1 MPLPHLHCD
10 CSCVSPKA
18 NVDSQR
24 VHPHCQN
31 IGHYPEQSLLEMV
44 QNMPWRRRR
53 RDGEGGS
60 GRGKKRGGGGKE
72 EEAEEEGE
80 GRMEEKGHNL
90 EVMQLPKL
98 CGENTSLST
107 SQPAVAP
114 NGCLKSQHTTDN
126 GGRLIPKVVVTHT
139 SPLTSSTVKDFHCT
153 FINAIGALHI

>member
-1 MPLPHLHCD
+1 MLTVKEFILIARTLDIIQSNHCLRWSKI
-10 CSCVSPKA
+10 CP
-18 NVDSQR
+18 
-24 VHPHCQN
+24 
-31 IGHYPEQSLLEMV
+31 G
-44 QNMPWRRRR
+44 
-53 RDGEGGS
+53 
-60 GRGKKRGGGGKE
+60 GGGGKE
-72 EEAEEEGE
+72 REGEEKEEGEAEEEGE